1 MIIAFMPDLIMRSK
15 LEVATNHYQVDT
27 LFVSDMEAFRAGLVK
42 SVHTILID
50 LDADE
55 EISLEMV
62 RLAKDSDSRVIGFCS
77 HVLTDLMEKARNLG
91 ANMVYTNSTITAAIP
106 GLVSEIAH
114 SLKPDSNSTHQP
126 AKE

>member
-27 LFVSDMEAFRAGLVK
+27 LFVSDTEAFRAGLGK
-42 SVHTILID
+42 NVHTILID

-55 EISLEMV
+55 ALALEMV
-62 RLAKDSDSRVIGFCS
+62 NLGENSDARVIGFCS

-91 ANMVYTNSTITAAIP
+91 ADMVYTNSTITAAIP

-114 SLKPDSNSTHQP
+114 SLKNKPNSTHQS